1 MKVIG
6 IIAEYNPFH
15 LGHLYQINK
24 IKEMYPNSIIIA
36 IISTNFTERGEISI
50 LSKWDKTKICLEY
63 GIDLVVELPTLY
75 ATQAADIFAYAA
87 INILNGLHIDT
98 LVFGT
103 ESDNINDLIKL
114 ANIQLN
120 DKKYDE
126 LVKKYLD
133 TGINYPTAQSKALKD
148 ITNINIDKPNDLLA
162 LSYIKEIIKNNYNIT
177 PISIKRTNDYH
188 SKIVES
194 NIVNASLIRKMIVE
208 NKDISKYVPN
218 LTLKY
223 INKDI
228 SIDNA
233 YKYLLYMIINNKEH
247 LNEYLSVDEGI
258 ENRLTKQISNSNT
271 WEELVM
277 NIKTKRYTYN
287 KINRMLI
294 HLLLGI
300 KKTNNIKDIYIRIL
314 GFNTKGRNYL
324 NKIKKNITVPIFTSY
339 KPNKVNSLDIEYKS
353 TYIYSLITNNLSL
366 IKKEYQNKPIIK
378 KWRNRLIFLL
388 YLLKY
393 QQILDQEKYWHTH
406 TSYSYLN

>member
-378 KWRNRLIFLL
+378 K
-388 YLLKY
+388 
-393 QQILDQEKYWHTH
+393 
-406 TSYSYLN
+406 